1 MQTVRPNGNDVS
13 DSTSGTGIISPGTS
27 AQFVTAKLATG
38 NYPFHCS
45 IHPYMTAA
53 LKLQ

>member
-1 MQTVRPNGNDVS
+1 MQTVRPNG
-13 DSTSGTGIISPGTS
+13 DSTSGKLFDTGIISPGTS

-45 IHPYMTAA
+45 IHPYMTGA